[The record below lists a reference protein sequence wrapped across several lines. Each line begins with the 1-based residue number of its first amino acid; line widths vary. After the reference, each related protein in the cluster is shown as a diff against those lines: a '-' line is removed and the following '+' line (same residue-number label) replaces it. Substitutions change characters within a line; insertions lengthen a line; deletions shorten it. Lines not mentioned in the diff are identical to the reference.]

1 MITKQEFSKLRTII
15 KEEINVEVKKV
26 VEDVLE
32 EKLEQKLE
40 EKLESKLEE
49 KLESKLDQ
57 KLESKLDQKLK
68 PIIKK
73 LNKIEK
79 DLQATNHF
87 FDHEYLGHEKRIG
100 RIETHLHFPQAF

>member
-32 EKLEQKLE
+32 EKLEQ
-40 EKLESKLEE
+40 KLEE